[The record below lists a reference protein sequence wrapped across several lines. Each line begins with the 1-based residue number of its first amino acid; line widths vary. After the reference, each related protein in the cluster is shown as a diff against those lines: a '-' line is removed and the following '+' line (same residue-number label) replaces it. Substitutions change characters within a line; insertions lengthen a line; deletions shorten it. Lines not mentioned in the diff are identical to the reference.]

1 MEHPFV
7 KQADLKELSLEQLQ
21 EKMETL
27 SKNLTFAYR
36 TGNTTLIHQ
45 VQMLL
50 ESYRTQQ
57 KVRMDELFEKQNIRN
72 KISIESDKSA

>member
-7 KQADLKELSLEQLQ
+7 KQSDLKELTLEQLQ
-21 EKMETL
+21 EKMEAL

-36 TGNTTLIHQ
+36 TGNTTIIHQ

-57 KVRMDELFEKQNIRN
+57 KIRMDELFEKQNIRN
-72 KISIESDKSA
+72 KISIESDKK

>member
-7 KQADLKELSLEQLQ
+7 NQKDLKELSLEQLQ
-21 EKMETL
+21 EKMEAL

-36 TGNTTLIHQ
+36 TGNTAIIHQ

-72 KISIESDKSA
+72 KISIESDKK

>member
-7 KQADLKELSLEQLQ
+7 KQSDLKELTLEQLQ
-21 EKMETL
+21 EKMEAL

-36 TGNTTLIHQ
+36 TGNTAIIHQ

-57 KVRMDELFEKQNIRN
+57 KIRMDELFEKQNIRN
-72 KISIESDKSA
+72 KISIESDKK

>member
-7 KQADLKELSLEQLQ
+7 KQSDLKELTLEQLQ
-21 EKMETL
+21 EKMEAL

-36 TGNTTLIHQ
+36 TGNTAIIHQ

-72 KISIESDKSA
+72 KISIESDKK

>member
-7 KQADLKELSLEQLQ
+7 KQSDLKELTLEQLQ
-21 EKMETL
+21 EKMEAL

-36 TGNTTLIHQ
+36 TGNTTIIHQ

-57 KVRMDELFEKQNIRN
+57 KIRMDELFEKQNIRN
-72 KISIESDKSA
+72 KINIESDKK

>member
-7 KQADLKELSLEQLQ
+7 KQTDLKELTLEQLQ
-21 EKMETL
+21 EKMEAL

-36 TGNTTLIHQ
+36 TGNTAIIHQ

-72 KISIESDKSA
+72 KISIESDKK

>member
-7 KQADLKELSLEQLQ
+7 KQSDLKELTLEQIQ
-21 EKMETL
+21 EKMEAL

-36 TGNTTLIHQ
+36 TGNTAIIHQ

-72 KISIESDKSA
+72 KISIESDKK

>member
-7 KQADLKELSLEQLQ
+7 KQADLKEMSLEQLQ
-21 EKMETL
+21 EKMATL
-27 SKNLTFAYR
+27 SQNLTFAYR
-36 TGNTTLIHQ
+36 TGNTAIIHQ

-57 KVRMDELFEKQNIRN
+57 RVRMDELFEKQNIKN
-72 KISIESDKSA
+72 KISIESEKK